1 MALILNIETSS
12 TSCSVCLSKDGAVQ
26 DFRIDNE
33 RNSHAR
39 MITVLVDELLSANNV
54 SYRQLEAIAV
64 SAGPGSYTGLR
75 IGVSAA
81 KGFCYALNKP
91 LIAIPTLQLIAEGIK
106 QKVAGDAHFYL
117 PLIDA
122 RRMDVYAAVYSVE
135 GEELLPAGFFALD
148 EEFLSMLSQ
157 YENIVV
163 GGDAVEKSK
172 AVLAGSRFAF
182 VEEIFPSANYMVAIA
197 ESKFNKGELADIA
210 YFEPMYINE
219 FQAKL
224 PKAK

>member
-12 TSCSVCLSKDGAVQ
+12 TSCSVCLGKDGAVL
-26 DFRIDNE
+26 DFRADYE
-33 RNSHAR
+33 KNSHAR
-39 MITVLVDELLSANNV
+39 KVTVLVEELLNANNV
-54 SYRQLEAIAV
+54 TYEELGAIAV

-81 KGFCYALNKP
+81 KGYCYALNKP
-91 LIAIPTLQLIAEGIK
+91 LIAVPTLQSIAEGIRH
-106 QKVAGDAHFYL
+106 ATTNASFYL

-122 RRMDVYAAVYSVE
+122 RRMDVYAAVYDANGNEVIPS
-135 GEELLPAGFFALD
+135 GFFTID
-148 EEFLSMLSQ
+148 EVFVQSIKAYQGLA
-157 YENIVV
+157 V
-163 GGDAVEKSK
+163 GGDAAEKSK
-172 AVLAGSRFAF
+172 AVLNGSGI
-182 VEEIFPSANYMVAIA
+182 IFTTSIIPDARLMTAIA
-197 ESKFNKGELADIA
+197 ENKFNNGDFADVA

>member
-12 TSCSVCLSKDGAVQ
+12 TSCSVCLSKNGEVQ
-26 DFRIDNE
+26 DFRIDYE
-33 RNSHAR
+33 KNSHAR
-39 MITVLVDELLSANNV
+39 MITVLVDELLKANNV
-54 SYRQLEAIAV
+54 TYQQLDAIAV

-91 LIAIPTLQLIAEGIK
+91 LIVVPTLQLIAKGMAQKAEGN
-106 QKVAGDAHFYL
+106 ASFYL

-122 RRMDVYAAVYSVE
+122 RRMDVYAAVYSAK
-135 GEELLPAGFFALD
+135 GEELLPAGFFTLN
-148 EEFLSMLSQ
+148 EEFTSMLSQ
-157 YENIVV
+157 YENIMV

-172 AVLAGSRFAF
+172 AVLTGSQFAF
-182 VEEIFPSANYMVAIA
+182 AEGIVPTANYMAAIA
-197 ESKFNKGELADIA
+197 ESKFNKRELADVA
-210 YFEPMYINE
+210 YFEPIYINE